1 MSGTPVELP
10 TPYEVAL
17 LRTAQSALANTVRHA
32 GARRAE
38 ITLSFMDTSV
48 SLDVVDDGRGFA
60 PGPGPVAADRD
71 TGGSGCRRCGRGPVR
86 WAARSVSSR
95 PPARAPPSP

>member
-1 MSGTPVELP
+1 MELP

-32 GARRAE
+32 EARRAE

-48 SLDVVDDGRGFA
+48 ALDVVDDGRGFD
-60 PGPGPVAADRD
+60 PSGGPGP
-71 TGGSGCRRCGRGPVR
+71 
-86 WAARSVSSR
+86 
-95 PPARAPPSP
+95 